1 MQKWNKFGYLGAVL
15 ATLAL
20 LTSGCGKQGATA
32 AAPPPSGPPE
42 VSVVEVQ
49 PQTVSLTTELP
60 GRTSA
65 YLVAEVRPQV
75 NGIIQK
81 RLFTEGA
88 DVRAGEVLYQIDPA
102 PYQAAYASAK
112 AAVGKA
118 EANLIPL
125 KLKADRYRQ
134 LVATNAVSKQDYDDA
149 AAAVKTAE
157 AEVEAAKA
165 NLQTASINLN
175 YTKVT
180 APIAGR
186 IGRSSVTTGSLVT
199 ASQATA
205 LATIQ
210 KLDPVYVDVTQSTS
224 DLLRMRQ
231 ALATGKLQKGGA
243 QTKVK
248 LLLEDGSRYPLD
260 GALKF
265 SDVTVDQGTGSVT
278 LRTVFPN
285 PKNQLLPGMYVRA
298 QIEEGVVSNAILLPQ
313 QAVSRD
319 QMGNAVALVVGA
331 DSKVAPRPLKVS
343 RAVGDKWLVDDGLKP
358 GEKVIVEGQ
367 QKGRPGTTVKA
378 VPFVPK
384 SAAAMGA
391 PGQPGAAQAGAQAG
405 GAAAPGSLPAAQAK
419 K

>member
-1 MQKWNKFGYLGAVL
+1 MQKLNRFGYLGAVV

-20 LTSGCGKQGATA
+20 LTSGCGKQSATA
-32 AAPPPSGPPE
+32 GAPPPSGPPE

-88 DVRAGEVLYQIDPA
+88 DVRAGEVLYQIDAA

-231 ALATGKLQKGGA
+231 AVAAGRLQKGGA
-243 QTKVK
+243 GQAKVK

-265 SDVTVDQGTGSVT
+265 SDVTVDQGTGSVI

-298 QIEEGVVSNAILLPQ
+298 QVEEGVVSNAILLPQ

-358 GEKVIVEGQ
+358 GDKVIVEGQ

-391 PGQPGAAQAGAQAG
+391 LGQPGAAPQ
-405 GAAAPGSLPAAQAK
+405 GAAQPAAQAK